1 MTGRYAIADRIPP
14 SLAGSHAFRT
24 LDRHTLG
31 IVTKARTGHGYFG
44 EYYLTH
50 NIHEPSDC
58 PCGAEL
64 QTRDHILFDCL
75 IHEKHEHLINE
86 GAPDHKLTTILGT
99 KKGIDAL
106 AKFVRES
113 KAFQKQKARAI
124 PP

>member
-1 MTGRYAIADRIPP
+1 MNTASCLWPDSP
-14 SLAGSHAFRT
+14 
-24 LDRHTLG
+24 
-31 IVTKARTGHGYFG
+31 
-44 EYYLTH
+44 
-50 NIHEPSDC
+50 IHMS
-58 PCGAEL
+58 
-64 QTRDHILFDCL
+64 RWSVHFYSNHILFDCL

-99 KKGIDAL
+99 KRGIDAL